1 MQHGGE
7 RRSHTN
13 KCRDRMLKAMA
24 EDEEGQEKIRR
35 REEEITEKLAR
46 ELEQRM
52 KEEADKEKS
61 KGGAKGG
68 RVPTMVGNPHRP
80 RQQARGIRQK
90 RQMMKASG

>member
-7 RRSHTN
+7 RRSHSG

-46 ELEQRM
+46 ELEQKM

-68 RVPTMVGNPHRP
+68 
-80 RQQARGIRQK
+80 
-90 RQMMKASG
+90 